1 VIWNHTEAPQQGLK
15 SIRDPSPENMHSE
28 FIDSYIFRHCGES
41 NHTKAAELITKP
53 AWVCATDAASVTE
66 LADRGMIIHQQF
78 PLFIAYWSVPESADS
93 RFIMHTR
100 LGLCITLPI
109 PLDAMGEESLNI
121 QQNRYI
127 WLEEALA
134 FVAVKKRKCVQLCL
148 DDSAEDADEDACL
161 DESAISY
168 PAPMDYSNSP
178 FKMMK
183 TDQTIIPECSIKT
196 CTPFLIG

>member
-1 VIWNHTEAPQQGLK
+1 MIWNYTEAPQQGLK
-15 SIRDPSPENMHSE
+15 SIKDPSPENMHSE

-53 AWVCATDAASVTE
+53 AWACATDAASVTE

-121 QQNRYI
+121 QQNRDI

-134 FVAVKKRKCVQLCL
+134 FVAVKK
-148 DDSAEDADEDACL
+148 
-161 DESAISY
+161 ESACNFISMTVRKMPMKM
-168 PAPMDYSNSP
+168 PAWMNLPSAILHQWTTATARL
-178 FKMMK
+178 K
-183 TDQTIIPECSIKT
+183 
-196 CTPFLIG
+196 